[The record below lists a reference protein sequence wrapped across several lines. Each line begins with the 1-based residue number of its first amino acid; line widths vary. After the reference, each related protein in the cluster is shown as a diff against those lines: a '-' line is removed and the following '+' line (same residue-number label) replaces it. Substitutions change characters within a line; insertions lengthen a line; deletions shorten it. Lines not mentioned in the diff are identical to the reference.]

1 MMLEQP
7 KRVEQQDIL
16 AYLTKILTEITA
28 EWDVGEIS
36 PETRLDSLGLESISL
51 VYLIGEV
58 QQHYNLQNVLFEKLR
73 AAAIMI
79 TDLRVADVVDMVCEI
94 LAVPTVTAGGQ
105 K

>member
-1 MMLEQP
+1 MPEQQ

-28 EWDVGEIS
+28 EWDVSEIS

-94 LAVPTVTAGGQ
+94 LAVPTVAAGGQ